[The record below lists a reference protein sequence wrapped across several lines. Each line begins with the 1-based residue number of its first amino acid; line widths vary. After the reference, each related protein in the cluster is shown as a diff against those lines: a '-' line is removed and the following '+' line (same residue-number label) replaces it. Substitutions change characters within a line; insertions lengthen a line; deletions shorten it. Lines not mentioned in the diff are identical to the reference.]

1 MRVLDRGLGLVAA
14 AVLAYAAGAA
24 ALAALRPGPAAGP
37 VAGPARAAADLAEPG
52 AGMAEP
58 VWPALFGTAPAPE
71 AAAPAA
77 QVAEAA
83 PEEAPKVVLAGI
95 VVAPRRAWALLDWG
109 QGQSAAQVGDLLPA
123 DTRIADITPEGV
135 WLERAG
141 LRWLVPAVPEG
152 AGLPATRAAAADPAP
167 AAQAAADEVTVPV
180 GKLDRRALERLVARG
195 GQMEDGADALVVT
208 WVRAGQFFDRLG
220 LKPGDSIIAINGQKV
235 GGRAELTGAYD
246 TAVRSG
252 VMALDVTRG
261 GAHRKIRVNLADI

>member
-24 ALAALRPGPAAGP
+24 ALAALRPHPAAGP
-37 VAGPARAAADLAEPG
+37 VAGPARAAAGLAEPA

-58 VWPALFGTAPAPE
+58 VWPALFGTAPALE

-95 VVAPRRAWALLDWG
+95 VVAPGRAWALLDWG

-152 AGLPATRAAAADPAP
+152 AGLPATRAEAAPGP
-167 AAQAAADEVTVPV
+167 AAQVAADEVTVPV
-180 GKLDRRALERLVARG
+180 GRLDRRALERLVARG